1 MRVILL
7 VEATAA
13 AVRPSEVGPGREPEL
28 IDRCLHRFP
37 LGTTD
42 SAVVAVG
49 ERLGITE
56 IATLVAATSTRSGRG
71 TPAASTRCP
80 DLAYRTIGTT
90 TVFRYI
96 TEVIEVLAAPALA
109 LRQHARGW
117 ARRLRACFRMSSACL
132 Q

>member
-42 SAVVAVG
+42 SAAAAVG
-49 ERLGITE
+49 ERLEITE
-56 IATLVAATSTRSGRG
+56 IATLDRG
-71 TPAASTRCP
+71 H
-80 DLAYRTIGTT
+80 
-90 TVFRYI
+90 F
-96 TEVIEVLAAPALA
+96 
-109 LRQHARGW
+109 HAVRPRHAGGFDP
-117 ARRLRACFRMSSACL
+117 LP
-132 Q
+132 